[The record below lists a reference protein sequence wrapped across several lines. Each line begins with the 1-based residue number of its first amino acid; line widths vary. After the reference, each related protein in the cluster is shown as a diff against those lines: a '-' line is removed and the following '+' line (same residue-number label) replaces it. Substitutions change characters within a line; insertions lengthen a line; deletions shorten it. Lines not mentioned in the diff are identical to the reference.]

1 MSRLG
6 CWSECG
12 SIATNKEYF
21 WLSSNV
27 KLMFQIK
34 FSGLRK
40 FLHVEGKYGS
50 RPCRAASKVRG
61 DAK

>member
-1 MSRLG
+1 M
-6 CWSECG
+6 
-12 SIATNKEYF
+12 
-21 WLSSNV
+21 

-40 FLHVEGKYGS
+40 FLHLEGKYGS
-50 RPCRAASKVRG
+50 RLCRAASKVRG